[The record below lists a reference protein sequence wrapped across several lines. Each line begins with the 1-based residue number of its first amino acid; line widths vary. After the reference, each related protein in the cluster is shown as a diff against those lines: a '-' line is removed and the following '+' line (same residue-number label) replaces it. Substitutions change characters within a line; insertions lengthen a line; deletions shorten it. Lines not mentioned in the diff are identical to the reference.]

1 MSNAWLRTIAALL
14 SVATFAA
21 HEAFADPAGMA
32 LHGHSKSTKGFSF
45 PWTSDKSAPAP
56 TAAPVVTP
64 GGERPTDSISATKH
78 PIKYFKAAV
87 AESPIGSHG
96 KTAQRPSVTPVQQ
109 KPDAI
114 SLSTPSGPPSP
125 EFFIYA
131 AQVCEKQNDLPQA
144 RANLQRALTMWP
156 GQVDVLRA
164 AARME
169 DRQNNL
175 PLAENLY
182 QQAVTCNPGHVAALN
197 DLGLCLARQGKL
209 EQSVQVLEQA
219 VQLQPAKALY
229 RNNAATV
236 LVEMRQDQRALAHL
250 AAVHGAAEANYN
262 LGQLLVER
270 GRPTD
275 ATPYFQAAVQ
285 QNPNLQQAQEAL
297 AKLNGTKLTV
307 TTPVTAV
314 TPAATTPPRVAAQPA
329 PPAAVPTTAAPAA
342 PTQQTVATAQP
353 QAYPT
358 TAAPAVDAA
367 NYAPTAPPQYLPP
380 VAARPGAVRR

>member
-1 MSNAWLRTIAALL
+1 MSNAWLKTFAALL
-14 SVATFAA
+14 AVATFAA
-21 HEAFADPAGMA
+21 TQAFANPAAMA
-32 LHGHSKSTKGFSF
+32 LHGRKPAKSSTF
-45 PWTSDKSAPAP
+45 PWTGQTAAAP
-56 TAAPVVTP
+56 TAPPTN
-64 GGERPTDSISATKH
+64 GRPTDQISATKH

-87 AESPIGSHG
+87 AESPLGSHG
-96 KTAQRPSVTPVQQ
+96 KASQRPSMPPAQQ
-109 KPDAI
+109 KTDAI

-131 AQVCEKQNDLPQA
+131 AQVCERQNDVPQA

-169 DRQNNL
+169 DRQGNL

-182 QQAVTCNPGHVAALN
+182 QQAVTCNPQHVAALN

-209 EQSVQVLEQA
+209 EPSVQVLEHA

-250 AAVHGAAEANYN
+250 AAVHGAAEANFN

-270 GRPTD
+270 GRSAD

-285 QNPNLQQAQEAL
+285 QNPSLQQAQEAL
-297 AKLNGTKLTV
+297 ARLEGTKLTV
-307 TTPVTAV
+307 TTPVA
-314 TPAATTPPRVAAQPA
+314 AATPTTVVAQPA
-329 PPAAVPTTAAPAA
+329 VPAAAPGAAPQQTAAANP
-342 PTQQTVATAQP
+342 PLT
-353 QAYPT
+353 YPT
-358 TAAPAVDAA
+358 TAPAVDAA
-367 NYAPTAPPQYLPP
+367 NYAPATPPQYLPP